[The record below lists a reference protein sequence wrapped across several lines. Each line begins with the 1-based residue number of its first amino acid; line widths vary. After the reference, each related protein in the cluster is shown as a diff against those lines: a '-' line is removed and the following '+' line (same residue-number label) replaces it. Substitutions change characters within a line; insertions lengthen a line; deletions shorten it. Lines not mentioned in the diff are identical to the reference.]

1 MKRNLCALG
10 SRNMGSEKGRGLD
23 MGEHGYAA
31 LWVERLVWP
40 LSHLYAVG
48 SYSGALMT
56 AL

>member
-1 MKRNLCALG
+1 
-10 SRNMGSEKGRGLD
+10 MGSEKGRGLD